1 VVTANCQVDVGECLG
16 KKISNSCLTL
26 RIERRMSIDVV
37 KTRTQLLA
45 VEGRPIALALLMAA
59 LLIVAAVVL
68 WVVAARAANG
78 SLGPNR
84 WAGLRTG
91 ATMAS
96 PEVWVAANRAA
107 QAGMQTAAV
116 ILGVTGV
123 AVGVLAWT
131 TDLLPLILLVGIA
144 LTFGALVRAT
154 IFGHRA
160 AKNLGQY
167 CGPSCSE

>member
-1 VVTANCQVDVGECLG
+1 MRECSLN
-16 KKISNSCLTL
+16 KISRARLPL
-26 RIERRMSIDVV
+26 RIQRRISIDVV
-37 KTRTQLLA
+37 NTPAQLLA
-45 VEGRPIALALLMAA
+45 VGGQPIGPALLMAV
-59 LLIVAAVVL
+59 LLIVAAIVL

-84 WAGLRTG
+84 WAGLRTR

-96 PEVWVAANRAA
+96 PEAWVAANRAA
-107 QAGMQTAAV
+107 RAGTQTAAV

-123 AVGVLAWT
+123 AVGVLAW

-154 IFGHRA
+154 IRGNRA
-160 AKNLGQY
+160 AKNVE
-167 CGPSCSE
+167 PNS

>member
-1 VVTANCQVDVGECLG
+1 VRECLLN
-16 KKISNSCLTL
+16 KISNSCLTL
-26 RIERRMSIDVV
+26 RIQRRISIDVV
-37 KTRTQLLA
+37 KTPTQLLA
-45 VEGRPIALALLMAA
+45 VDGQPIGFALPLAV

-84 WAGLRTG
+84 WAGLRTRV
-91 ATMAS
+91 TMVS
-96 PEVWVAANRAA
+96 PEAWVAANRAA

-123 AVGVLAWT
+123 AVGVLAWP

-144 LTFGALVRAT
+144 LTFGALVRAA

-160 AKNLGQY
+160 ARNVE
-167 CGPSCSE
+167 PNS